1 MLEDEQEVRDLA
13 GLTALFTM
21 GLALRAIT
29 TGA

>member
-1 MLEDEQEVRDLA
+1 MGRREVSRVVVY